1 MPRHNVAT
9 LIAILRDPARSHAA
23 HDEAVRLLGRCG
35 EEAIPPLVELLS
47 DPDRAVRGRAAGA
60 LGRCGG
66 KAIAPL
72 RTLLKEADPQLRQ
85 YAVLALG
92 STRSKRAVRPVVEML
107 NDPDAEVRRRA
118 AVALGW
124 IGNDYAEDALL
135 QSATNDSSTAV
146 QEAARTALNRI
157 QRG

>member
-9 LIAILRDPARSHAA
+9 LIAILQDPARSHAA

-35 EEAIPPLVELLS
+35 EEAIPPLIALLS
-47 DPDRAVRGRAAGA
+47 DPERAVRGRAAGA

-72 RTLLKEADPQLRQ
+72 RALLKDDDPQLRQ

-92 STRSKRAVRPVVEML
+92 STRNKRAVRPTVSML
-107 NDPDAEVRRRA
+107 SDPDDEVRRRA

-124 IGNDYAEDALL
+124 LGNDYAEDALL
-135 QSATNDSSTAV
+135 QAANDDPIPAV
-146 QEAARTALNRI
+146 RDAARAALERI